1 MSRIGAMV
9 AIALSGITLAACAT
23 EQTDNANWLVN
34 SQERTYVEIP
44 KTFKR
49 FSVNPYRVNKF
60 DQEAERIG
68 GIGRD
73 PANWLVVFDS
83 AKKAKVDN
91 FDIDRPA
98 ALVGMVAVY
107 TLNSDWTQ
115 TPNFRNGVNITTLR
129 TYPFGSSAGVDP
141 VSEFNDG
148 NPDLELVSY
157 TEDAGKNGIRG
168 VKVRFNQRISES
180 EWVTVDQQ
188 AFTNRDT
195 TKLYVLTM
203 KCSSTC
209 FKANYDTARK
219 ISASFTV
226 QK

>member
-1 MSRIGAMV
+1 MKRLG
-9 AIALSGITLAACAT
+9 TLATVVLTTVLLGACAA

-49 FSVNPYRVNKF
+49 FNVNPYRVDKF
-60 DQEAERIG
+60 DQTAERVG
-68 GIGRD
+68 GLGRD

-91 FDIDRPA
+91 FDLDRPKS
-98 ALVGMVAVY
+98 LVGMVAVY
-107 TLNSDWTQ
+107 TLSNDWTQ
-115 TPNFRNGVNITTLR
+115 SPNFRTGVNISTLR
-129 TYPFGSSAGVDP
+129 SYPFGSTGGLDP
-141 VSEFNDG
+141 VAEFNDG
-148 NPDLELVSY
+148 NPDVELISY
-157 TEDAGKNGIRG
+157 TEEAGKNGVRG
-168 VKVRFNQRISES
+168 VKVRFNQRIGAS
-180 EWVTVDQQ
+180 EWVTIDQQ

-203 KCSSTC
+203 KCASTC
-209 FKANYDTARK
+209 FKSSYDAARK
-219 ISASFTV
+219 ISSSFTV